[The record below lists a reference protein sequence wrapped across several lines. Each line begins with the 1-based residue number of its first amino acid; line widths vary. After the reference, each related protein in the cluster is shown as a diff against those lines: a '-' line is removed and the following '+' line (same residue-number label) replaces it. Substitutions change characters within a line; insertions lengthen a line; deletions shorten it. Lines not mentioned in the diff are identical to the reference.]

1 MSNIL
6 IRAELVWL
14 NCCSPDRDSAIR
26 DAGQLLVQAGCI
38 EPAYIDSL
46 LRRETLANTFLG
58 HGVAIPHG
66 MPEDRHL
73 IRQTGIAVL
82 QIPDGLDWNPG
93 QTTHLIFVIAARSD
107 EHLQLLR
114 QLTRL
119 LQDAARLQQLFE
131 TGDVQEMIAA
141 LAEVESREL
150 VNGNCMTVTS
160 DLSEHFEWTTDYPNG
175 LHARPATQWVK
186 TARQFSARIQIRRGD
201 ETADPKNLISLLQLG
216 LAYGDVIT
224 VSADGHDAIE
234 ALTRL
239 NKLIIDLSTKEQA
252 EAALAVH
259 KKKADATPFN
269 WTPNG
274 NPRVICGLSAS
285 PGIAIGK
292 AHVLTPE
299 KFVVP
304 DRPILLRDAGDQLDA
319 ALDATRAA
327 LAVLVINTTDKLGA
341 AQADIFKAQAAL
353 LDDIDLITQTCELL
367 VAGHGVAWSWHHAS
381 EQLANQLAALGN
393 PLLAARAADLRDV
406 ARRVLKHID
415 PRLHAPSLMDLPE
428 ADCILIATDLSP
440 SDTAT
445 LDTSRVIGLATAH
458 GGPSAHTAI
467 LARTLGLPAI
477 VAGGATLLDIPNG
490 TSVILD
496 GQAGCIYL
504 QPDAADIASAR
515 QWMEL
520 QRQRKLRESAERNL
534 PAQTRDGHT
543 TEIGANINL
552 PEQVDDALNWG
563 AEGVGL
569 MRTEFLFLERDH
581 APDEEEQYRTYCSM
595 LAALNGRPLIVRTL
609 DIGGDKQVAH
619 LQLPQE
625 SNPFLGIRGARLQLR
640 RPDLLEPQ
648 LRALYRAAKG
658 NQRLAIMFPMIT
670 SVHEVAALRSCC
682 ERIRC
687 ELDAPHISLGIMVEV
702 PAAAVLA
709 DKLAE
714 YVDFF
719 SIGTNDLTQYVLAI
733 DRQHPELAG
742 EADSLHPAV
751 LRLIRDTV
759 DGARKHQRPVGVCGG
774 LAGDAFGAALLVGL
788 GVSELSMSPR
798 DIPTVKSRLRRSNHS
813 ALAKLA
819 QQALDCE
826 TADQVR
832 ALDGAHHE

>member
-82 QIPDGLDWNPG
+82 QIPDGLEWHPG

-107 EHLQLLR
+107 EHLLLLR

-131 TGDVQEMIAA
+131 TGDVQELIAA
-141 LAEVESREL
+141 MAEAEPVKL
-150 VNGNCMTVTS
+150 VSGGGMTITS

-186 TARQFSARIQIRRGD
+186 TARQFAARIQIRRGD

-216 LAYGDVIT
+216 LAYGDVVTI
-224 VSADGHDAIE
+224 SADGHDAIE
-234 ALTRL
+234 ALIRF
-239 NKLIIDLSTKEQA
+239 NKVIIDLSAKEQA
-252 EAALAVH
+252 EAALAAH
-259 KKKADATPFN
+259 KKKDDASPLR
-269 WTPNG
+269 WMPAG
-274 NPRVICGLSAS
+274 DPQVISGLSAS

-292 AHVLTPE
+292 VHVLHPK
-299 KFVVP
+299 KFCIP

-319 ALDATRAA
+319 ALDAARSA
-327 LAVLVINTTDKLGA
+327 LELLAINTTGKLGA
-341 AQADIFKAQAAL
+341 AQADIFIAQAAL

-406 ARRVLKHID
+406 ARRVLQHID
-415 PRLHAPSLMDLPE
+415 PRLHVPSLTDLPE

-496 GQAGCIYL
+496 GQTGCLYV
-504 QPDAADIASAR
+504 QPDSADIDSAR
-515 QWMEL
+515 KWMAL
-520 QRQRKLRESAERNL
+520 QQQRKVRETAERNL

-543 TEIGANINL
+543 TEIAANINL
-552 PEQVDDALNWG
+552 PEQVRDALHWG

-581 APDEEEQYRTYCSM
+581 APDEEEQYRTYRGM
-595 LAALNGRPLIVRTL
+595 LEALNDRPLIVRTL
-609 DIGGDKQVAH
+609 DIGGDKQVGH
-619 LQLPQE
+619 LNLPQE
-625 SNPFLGIRGARLQLR
+625 SNPFLGLRGARLQLR

-648 LRALYRAAKG
+648 LRALYRAAKCS
-658 NQRLAIMFPMIT
+658 QQLAIMFPMIT
-670 SVHEVAALRSCC
+670 SVHEVAALRTCC
-682 ERIRC
+682 ERIRR
-687 ELDAPHISLGIMVEV
+687 ELEAPHVPLGIMVEV

-714 YVDFF
+714 HVDFF

-733 DRQHPELAG
+733 DRQHTELAG

-759 DGARKHQRPVGVCGG
+759 NGASKHRRRVGVCGG

-798 DIPTVKSRLRRSNHS
+798 DIPGVKSRLRRSTHS
-813 ALAKLA
+813 ALTALA
-819 QQALDCE
+819 QQALNCE

-832 ALDGAHHE
+832 ALDGAAS